1 MVNPMR
7 TLMAAF
13 VVAAMVFV
21 PLGIVRTA
29 TAAGPARNLAPVVI
43 GPVSTDRFGGG
54 DFVGVKAGDA
64 VFGVRYGTTAHPND
78 VVIFAEY
85 KRFLGG
91 ADIVDARGDHLATR
105 GIPVYTVLAQSLS
118 RFIEFRQVNATDG
131 FDLTSFDHIFPV
143 PLTRNVPMKGLSFNT
158 SWTLTGPT
166 NETVE
171 GVTYVNFTVSATN
184 LTYARV
190 ANNTSVGDG
199 KLNRVAFTFHLTVDT
214 KDKTLQVP
222 WYRVT
227 VDDADRSA
235 IRHVEFLG
243 YRNVTGPAV
252 SMAAKYDH
260 DIEGWDFAYPQDKL
274 ALETHLIVGNY
285 IHERTA
291 MFIHDAY
298 PSEHADD
305 GTTTI
310 GNATT
315 LNTTTPTHPRLYTR
329 DRVFFD
335 DDFTRIGRFEWATN
349 VTVDGRAAMMTFNIQ
364 GGGRLLLAHSGAYFV
379 GFWLRAA
386 FVYPAGQMIV
396 HDPVLSTESLVDLPS
411 GVNLT
416 PVTILA
422 AQLAVVS
429 VAIGPALYLRAKARR
444 KT

>member
-1 MVNPMR
+1 MR

-21 PLGIVRTA
+21 PLGIVGTA
-29 TAAGPARNLAPVVI
+29 SASPTRNLAPVVI

-64 VFGVRYGTTAHPND
+64 LFGVRYGTTAHPND

-91 ADIVDARGDHLATR
+91 TDIVDARGDHLATR

-118 RFIEFRQVNATDG
+118 RSVEFRQVNATDG

-252 SMAAKYDH
+252 SMGAKYDH

-285 IHERTA
+285 IPERTA
-291 MFIHDAY
+291 IFIHDAY
-298 PSEHADD
+298 DREHATDD
-305 GTTTI
+305 HNATVPTTT
-310 GNATT
+310 A
-315 LNTTTPTHPRLYTR
+315 LNDTAPPRPQLYTR
-329 DRVFFD
+329 DRVYFD
-335 DDFTRIGRFEWATN
+335 DDFTRIGRFEWETG
-349 VTVDGRAAMMTFNIQ
+349 VTVDGQAAMMTFNIQ
-364 GGGRLLLAHSGAYFV
+364 GGGRETLIHNGAYFL

-386 FVYPAGQMIV
+386 FVYPAGQVIV

-422 AQLAVVS
+422 AQLAVVA
-429 VAIGPALYLRAKARR
+429 VAMGPALYLRSKARR
-444 KT
+444 KS